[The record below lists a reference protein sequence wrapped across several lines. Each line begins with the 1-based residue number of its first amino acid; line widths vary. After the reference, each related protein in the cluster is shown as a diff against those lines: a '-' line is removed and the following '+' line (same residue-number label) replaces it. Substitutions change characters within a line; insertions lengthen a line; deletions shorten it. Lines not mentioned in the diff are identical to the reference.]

1 MLRIGLLTAI
11 VLFAFLS
18 PVPVR
23 AEEEHRTIG
32 GRRVDI
38 RVRERDRMRREYEEM
53 KQARAAKLKKVR
65 EETAGYGGTGVRG
78 WRGDGYGRIAA
89 PLPRP
94 EPAPAPAPDSGGVR
108 PIEGTP
114 KYLLYTAVV
123 ALGAVIVVRFRRNR
137 RLVTSSRSAP

>member
-53 KQARAAKLKKVR
+53 KQARAAKLKEVR
-65 EETAGYGGTGVRG
+65 EETAGYGGTGVSG
-78 WRGDGYGRIAA
+78 WRGDSYGRIAT

-94 EPAPAPAPDSGGVR
+94 EPAPAPKSGGVR